1 MAEEK
6 TFVFQP
12 DNSAM
17 NMLAPMLTNRGIDA
31 STMAAMCNGGWGNG
45 SNMWLIFLVLLM
57 GGGGYGWG
65 NNRGG
70 NDFLAAQMNNDAGRE
85 MLRDA
90 ISGNRAAIADLA
102 TNLNVSN
109 TAVQGAINQLT
120 LQAQNIGS
128 QVGLSAQQTI
138 NAIQSGDASLG
149 AQLASNACAIE
160 QLVNNQGYENRIA
173 NMEQSNYLGSKID
186 AQTQVIQDKFA
197 QLEVRELQNKLDA
210 ERAENA
216 ALKATISNY
225 NQNATI
231 HQMINGA
238 TAPIA
243 ASVAN
248 VHEEVEQIK
257 AKQPDTITIPLPIAA
272 QAGLTPYALGGT
284 PTYWG

>member
-12 DNSAM
+12 DTSM
-17 NMLAPMLTNRGIDA
+17 NMLAPLLANRGIDA
-31 STMAAMCNGGWGNG
+31 STLAAMSNGGWGNG

-65 NNRGG
+65 NRNG
-70 NDFLAAQMNNDAGRE
+70 NDFLASQINNDAGRE

-90 ISGNRAAIADLA
+90 IGGNRAAIADLA

-109 TAVQGAINQLT
+109 TAIQNALNQLT

-138 NAIQSGDASLG
+138 NAIQQGNCQLG
-149 AQLASNACAIE
+149 NQLATNACTIE
-160 QLVNNQGYENRIA
+160 QMVSNQGYENRLNNI
-173 NMEQSNYLGSKID
+173 EQTNLLTTKID
-186 AQTQVIQDKFA
+186 AQTQLIQEKFA
-197 QLEVRELQNKLDA
+197 QVEMRELQNKLDA
-210 ERAENA
+210 ERAENT

-231 HQMINGA
+231 NGMIQGA
-238 TAPIA
+238 TSSIA
-243 ASVAN
+243 TSVNSIYKDVDA
-248 VHEEVEQIK
+248 IK
-257 AKQPDTITIPLPIAA
+257 GKMVDTVTIPLPVAA
-272 QAGLTPYALGGT
+272 QYGVTPYALGGNT
-284 PTYWG
+284 FPSIWG